1 PYNQFRRTLAE
12 RTLPRVKLINQ
23 YRTNQSAKTSH
34 VHLCKMP
41 ETRLP
46 NNPALRNEAPRRMHI
61 LWLGLCTR
69 HDRRQEAEGR
79 GDRSEPTLDME
90 LEERTVGPRQA
101 RLDRRGRIVLAE
113 KQFDPIQL
121 SP

>member
-1 PYNQFRRTLAE
+1 
-12 RTLPRVKLINQ
+12 
-23 YRTNQSAKTSH
+23 
-34 VHLCKMP
+34 MP

-46 NNPALRNEAPRRMHI
+46 DHPALGNEAPRRMHI
-61 LWLGLCTR
+61 LWLGLRTR

-79 GDRSEPTLDME
+79 GDRSEPALDVE

-113 KQFDPIQL
+113 KQLDPVQL
-121 SP
+121 SPPKPPSNRRDWRKKIRSTRFLIWILLILLI